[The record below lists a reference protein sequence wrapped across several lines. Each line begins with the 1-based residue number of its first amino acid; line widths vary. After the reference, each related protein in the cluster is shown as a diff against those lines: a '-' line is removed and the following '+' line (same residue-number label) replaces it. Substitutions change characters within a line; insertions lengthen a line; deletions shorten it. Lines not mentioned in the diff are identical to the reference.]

1 MQGILIRQHGGPNVL
16 EVSDLPKPQPKEGE
30 ALVRITYAGI
40 NYRDVYVRE
49 GVYKIDP
56 PFTPGSEGSG
66 VVEAIGAGVT
76 LVAAGDRVAWSSS
89 PNEGC
94 YAAYHAI
101 PADKLVKI
109 PEGVDDRT
117 ACAAMLQGMTA
128 HYLSHGTYPVQ
139 PGDTVL
145 VHAGAGGVG
154 LLLTQMC
161 KSRGA
166 RVITT
171 VSTPQ
176 KAALSREAG
185 AAETINYTET
195 DFAAEVK
202 RITGGVGVD
211 CVYDSVG
218 ATTFA
223 KSFESLRVRG
233 YMVLYGASSG
243 PPAAMEPGSLVRG
256 SYFLTRPTLVHYIRT
271 HTELSMRAT
280 EVFNQ
285 VRSGALKVRVGHEYP
300 LRDVQQAMRDLE
312 GRKTTGKLLLIP
324 D

>member
-1 MQGILIRQHGGPNVL
+1 MQGILVRKTGGPEVL
-16 EVSDLPKPQPKEGE
+16 EVADLPKPAPKDGE
-30 ALVRITYAGI
+30 ALVRITVAGI
-40 NYRDVYVRE
+40 NFRDVYVRE
-49 GVYKIDP
+49 GVYPVKT
-56 PFTPGSEGSG
+56 PFTPGSEGAG
-66 VVEAIGAGVT
+66 VVEAVGPGVT
-76 LVAAGDRVAWSSS
+76 LVAPGDRVAWSSS
-89 PNEGC
+89 PDEGC
-94 YAAYHAI
+94 FAAYHAV

-109 PEGVDDRT
+109 PEGIDDRT

-171 VSTPQ
+171 VSTAQ

-185 AAETINYTET
+185 ADETINYTET

-202 RITGGVGVD
+202 RITNGVGVD

-218 ATTFA
+218 KTTFE
-223 KSFESLRVRG
+223 KSFESLRIRG
-233 YMVLYGASSG
+233 YFVLYGGSSG
-243 PPAAMEPGSLVRG
+243 WPPPMEPGSLVKG
-256 SYFLTRPTLVHYIRT
+256 SFFLTRPTLVHYLRT
-271 HTELSMRAT
+271 HTELAMRST
-280 EVFNQ
+280 EVFRQ
-285 VRSGALKVRVGHEYP
+285 ILAGALRIRVGHEYP
-300 LRDVQQAMRDLE
+300 LSEVQQAMSDLE

-324 D
+324 A